1 MIQRICPVC
10 DKVMKS
16 AHYCRNCRSWVKDP
30 WVREVNYYLNE
41 RHPQNEKDCSYH
53 EENRGRDYQSR
64 PSAAPNV
71 ARENSSRPNVPRASV
86 SGANTPRQGTSRP
99 GVSPAGLF
107 QMGTA
112 STGTFRPGSGR
123 PAAQSKPRSGASK
136 KNKSINLVIVIII
149 AIYITFML
157 LSAGMAGSFRKS
169 LFGGSGSGFELH
181 VENHGNE
188 VYETAPAKLAY
199 HELEDAAVIAAG
211 EACSSRGHFDL
222 QGKELQ
228 QPLEEVLEALGYEL
242 EDCYKYSSNEIYDSG
257 ESWYDTVISMDL
269 AWDENDTYQYIEINY
284 DTATGDLH
292 EVSVVM
298 SDGTAASAVT
308 VAALKYMEDAGA
320 VPQDQACSEIVAEEL
335 KNGLLSGDNMYYTFG
350 DVEISAFSHSDGY
363 GIYISHTLD

>member
-41 RHPQNEKDCSYH
+41 RHPQNEKACSYH
-53 EENRGRDYQSR
+53 EENRGRDYQIRQSR
-64 PSAAPNV
+64 PS
-71 ARENSSRPNVPRASV
+71 
-86 SGANTPRQGTSRP
+86 
-99 GVSPAGLF
+99 
-107 QMGTA
+107 
-112 STGTFRPGSGR
+112 
-123 PAAQSKPRSGASK
+123 AAQSKPRSGASK

-181 VENHGNE
+181 VENYGNE
-188 VYETAPAKLAY
+188 VYETAPAELAY

-222 QGKELQ
+222 QGEELQ
-228 QPLEEVLEALGYEL
+228 QSLEEILEALGYEL

-320 VPQDQACSEIVAEEL
+320 VPQDQACSETVAEEL
-335 KNGLLSGDNMYYTFG
+335 RSGLLSGDNMYYTFG
-350 DVEISAFSHSDGY
+350 NVEISAFSHSDGY